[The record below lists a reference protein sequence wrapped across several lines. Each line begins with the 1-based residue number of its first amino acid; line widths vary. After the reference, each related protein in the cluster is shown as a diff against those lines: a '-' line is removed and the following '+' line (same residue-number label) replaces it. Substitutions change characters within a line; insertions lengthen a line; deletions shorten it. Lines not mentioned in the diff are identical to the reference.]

1 MPGHRSPSLL
11 RGLLLGSAF
20 LIAGTLA
27 ASVHPRPIHA
37 SDAAGV
43 YSLVEDVVFE
53 TDPSRPDDRVRIRIY
68 GVHALAYRVESGERR
83 GVGLYTDPAA
93 GYLYFACDPADAATC
108 RLEWQDLVKAIG
120 DERCAAYGLRY
131 LTDPKPNGRLR
142 PADEAPANPDRYPIG
157 QGLLM
162 TRQGDVN
169 TCADLRAFAATRG
182 APSTTP
188 GSTTATVAA
197 PTEPPASTPTEKPAD
212 TAVPPE
218 TKPSPP
224 AGHALP
230 AGALLL
236 PRLQKNP
243 MGDGAPSSSV
253 ESVRSVPDRA
263 SEPGASGI
271 APGRTEDGLLGT
283 TAMIV
288 LGFLALG
295 LVVMREGRRLA

>member
-93 GYLYFACDPADAATC
+93 GYLYFACDPADTATC
-108 RLEWQDLVKAIG
+108 RLEWQDLLKAIG

-142 PADEAPANPDRYPIG
+142 PDDEAPANPDRYPIG

-182 APSTTP
+182 TPSATP
-188 GSTTATVAA
+188 SSPTATETA
-197 PTEPPASTPTEKPAD
+197 PTEPPARTPTEKPAEVKVTP
-212 TAVPPE
+212 TAG
-218 TKPSPP
+218 KGSPF
-224 AGHALP
+224 GN
-230 AGALLL
+230 LLL
-236 PRLQKNP
+236 PSLAGGAHGDADVFRP
-243 MGDGAPSSSV
+243 MASVVDRTMGTATTGTADGKRSSAPLTALV
-253 ESVRSVPDRA
+253 L
-263 SEPGASGI
+263 
-271 APGRTEDGLLGT
+271 GLGVLGT
-283 TAMIV
+283 
-288 LGFLALG
+288 
-295 LVVMREGRRLA
+295 VVAGTRGRRHRR

>member
-182 APSTTP
+182 TPSATP
-188 GSTTATVAA
+188 SSPTATEAA
-197 PTEPPASTPTEKPAD
+197 PTEPPARTPTEKPAEVKITP
-212 TAVPPE
+212 TAG
-218 TKPSPP
+218 K
-224 AGHALP
+224 GLP
-230 AGALLL
+230 FGSLLL
-236 PRLQKNP
+236 PSLAGGAVADRGTGGAEGFRQTSDPIASLVDRTMSTAT
-243 MGDGAPSSSV
+243 MGTADGEPSS
-253 ESVRSVPDRA
+253 
-263 SEPGASGI
+263 
-271 APGRTEDGLLGT
+271 APLTALVLGLGVLGT
-283 TAMIV
+283 
-288 LGFLALG
+288 
-295 LVVMREGRRLA
+295 VVAGTRGRRHRR